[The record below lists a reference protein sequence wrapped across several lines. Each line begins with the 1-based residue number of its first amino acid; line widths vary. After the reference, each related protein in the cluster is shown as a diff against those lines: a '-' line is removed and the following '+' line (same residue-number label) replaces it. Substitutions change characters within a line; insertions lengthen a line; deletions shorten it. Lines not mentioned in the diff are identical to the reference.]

1 MANALK
7 SRSGC
12 LTCLARKKKCDEA
25 LPKCSHCQRL
35 GLACISRSQGQDK
48 VLVSTTNMK
57 SGFASILPVI
67 SNGYPAF
74 KSSLEQKLCLS
85 SPDVLN
91 ILVSDGIADK
101 GFKSVTLL
109 GRFCTQS
116 RLVREATVAFAAFGL
131 HNKGDEYYKLS
142 LKSYQG
148 CLSTLQSTRAYE
160 SKDSKEKDF
169 AIIAIMFLGLL
180 EVCLCYDSS
189 CLSRH

>member
-1 MANALK
+1 MTNALK

-35 GLACISRSQGQDK
+35 GLACISRSQRHYK
-48 VLVSTTNMK
+48 VAISSTNLKKGST
-57 SGFASILPVI
+57 SILPVV

-74 KSSLEQKLCLS
+74 KSPLEQKLCLA

-91 ILVSDGIADK
+91 ILISDGIADK
-101 GFKSVTLL
+101 GFKGVILL

-116 RLVREATVAFAAFGL
+116 RLVREAIVAFAAFGL
-131 HNKGDEYYKLS
+131 HNNGDEYYKLS
-142 LKSYQG
+142 LRSYQG
-148 CLSTLQSTRAYE
+148 CLSTLQRTRTYE
-160 SKDSKEKDF
+160 SQDSKEKDF

-180 EVCLCYDSS
+180 EVRLSYDSS
-189 CLSRH
+189 CLSRR